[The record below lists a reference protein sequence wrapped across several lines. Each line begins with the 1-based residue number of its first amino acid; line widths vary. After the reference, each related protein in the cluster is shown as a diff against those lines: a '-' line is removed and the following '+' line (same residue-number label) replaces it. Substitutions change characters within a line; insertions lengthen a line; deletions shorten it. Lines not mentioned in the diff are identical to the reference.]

1 MLKELLN
8 WGAKRDLVE
17 LMTPRRSFADVILP
31 ERTRQSLYEALMQI
45 EKHSL
50 IFQDWGL
57 GERHNTGTGLA
68 FNFAGPPGTGK
79 TICAEAVARALGK
92 KLLKVRYSELESCWA
107 GESGKNVVAVFR
119 EARQQDAVLL
129 FDEADSVASR
139 RFAGTSWGYEREANQ
154 TVNIL
159 LSELEDYPGV
169 VIFATNLATNFDPAF
184 ERRIRTHI
192 LFEMPGLAEREKI
205 WHVQIHP
212 QKTPLASDVDFPLLA
227 ERYEVSGGDIKNAVL
242 KAAQMAAAEDG
253 ADRDKAIHQRHLIA
267 GIERVIDS
275 KKVMAQSLFGPS
287 EAAAAATS
295 LLPAWQQA
303 MTRSEE
309 RFGTLDDDLQLCRRD
324 LEIVGGDLS
333 LCRSEVETVAT
344 DLERWRAELESVG
357 GDVTRCREELAGVQ
371 TALTGLSDR
380 GNEAEQARATDAGAL
395 REELAALRTE
405 LHEAAR
411 SQAQAWENRLS
422 GLTLI
427 RMPRWASVSLFL
439 LILAVTGLGWT
450 SAALHWLP

>member
-8 WGAKRDLVE
+8 WGARRDLVE
-17 LMTPRRSFADVILP
+17 LITPRRSFADVILP

-50 IFQDWGL
+50 IFQEWGL
-57 GERHNTGTGLA
+57 GERHSSGTGLA

-92 KLLKVRYSELESCWA
+92 RLFKVRYSEMESCWA

-129 FDEADSVASR
+129 FDEADSIASR

-205 WHVQIHP
+205 WQVQIHP
-212 QKTPLASDVDFPLLA
+212 QKTPLGPDVDFRALS
-227 ERYEVSGGDIKNAVL
+227 ERYEVSGGEIKNAVL

-253 ADRDKAIHQRHLIA
+253 ADRDKAIRQRHLIA
-267 GIERVIDS
+267 GMERVMDS
-275 KKVMAQSLFGPS
+275 KKVMAQSLFGEP
-287 EAAAAATS
+287 EGPAA

-303 MTRSEE
+303 MARSEE
-309 RFGTLDDDLQLCRRD
+309 RFAALDEDLLLCRRD
-324 LEIVGGDLS
+324 LETLGGDLS
-333 LCRSEVETVAT
+333 LCRQEVETVAAGLT
-344 DLERWRAELESVG
+344 RWRGELDGVG
-357 GDVTRCREELAGVQ
+357 GDVTRCRQELSGLQAALAG
-371 TALTGLSDR
+371 LTDR
-380 GNEAEQARATDAGAL
+380 VDEAERARASDAGAL
-395 REELAALRTE
+395 REELAALRAE
-405 LHEAAR
+405 VREAAR
-411 SQAQAWENRLS
+411 AQAQAWENRLS
-422 GLTLI
+422 GSTLI
-427 RMPRWASVSLFL
+427 RMPRWASMGLFL
-439 LILAVTGLGWT
+439 LILAATAMGWT